1 MTRPRWAAGSHCSQP
16 SPSSHSLLSHSCL
29 RCHKNVRCSIF
40 CTNTSWILTEL
51 WRLLV
56 QQVTYQENIKIR
68 KYLQKAKRHL
78 NHLFLYFNGI
88 PVNSSKKK
96 ILSVMKISLC
106 KKMEPWQM
114 LHLYS
119 VLEQYQLAQ
128 NLWNQIVLPNF
139 LFSILHYIL
148 WIWLL
153 THHALQQNTTRPRPA
168 PTLSANTT
176 VPRHSRP
183 PQFLVIQT
191 SWPRLNQKID
201 LQQIFY
207 CDQNEMW
214 IPEF

>member
-1 MTRPRWAAGSHCSQP
+1 MWRHESYRSMRKTRATVFTKRPGQASSISTRSWPTSRSLFTTMTRPRWAAGSHCSQP

-96 ILSVMKISLC
+96 S
-106 KKMEPWQM
+106 
-114 LHLYS
+114 
-119 VLEQYQLAQ
+119 YQLWKY
-128 NLWNQIVLPNF
+128 LYVKRWSRGKCCI
-139 LFSILHYIL
+139 YI
-148 WIWLL
+148 
-153 THHALQQNTTRPRPA
+153 
-168 PTLSANTT
+168 
-176 VPRHSRP
+176 
-183 PQFLVIQT
+183 QF
-191 SWPRLNQKID
+191 
-201 LQQIFY
+201 
-207 CDQNEMW
+207 
-214 IPEF
+214 